1 MSPQDRREL
10 RRRLVVLA
18 AGQSGHFTAAQ
29 ALAAGYSYPAQR
41 YHVDRGNWLRIDRGL
56 YRIPEWPPGP
66 HEDLVRWALWSR
78 GQGVVSH
85 ETALAV
91 HDLGDVNPS
100 RVHLTVP
107 PTFRARDLG
116 LVLHRGTL
124 PAEDIEEHEGYRI
137 TTPVRSLFDVAG
149 TEIEMDHLVRAVEAA
164 LRRGLTTKRA
174 LRARTDVAEPL
185 AALRIERA
193 LGEIVGR

>member
-10 RRRLVVLA
+10 RRRLVGLA
-18 AGQSGHFTAAQ
+18 GRQSGHFTAAQ
-29 ALAAGYSYPAQR
+29 ALAAGYSYPSQR

-56 YRIPEWPPGP
+56 FRIPEWPPGP

-107 PTFRARDLG
+107 RAFRARNLRIT
-116 LVLHRGTL
+116 LHRGIL
-124 PAEDIEEHEGYRI
+124 PAEDIEEHEGYKI
-137 TTPVRSLFDVAG
+137 TTPVRSLLDVAG
-149 TEIEMDHLVRAVEAA
+149 TEIEIDHLVRAVEAA
-164 LRRGLTTKRA
+164 LRRGLTTKRT
-174 LRARTDVAEPL
+174 LRARADAAEPL